1 MLTVSRADVKRKL
14 RLTTNDYDAEID
26 ALIAEMLPA
35 LRYAIEPS
43 SLSTSDADLLA
54 TLNLG
59 ALEVIAGEMGATLYR
74 ELGAWTGFRI
84 GWLQV
89 QPPALRDP
97 ADPTGL
103 IPIARAEFT
112 IAPLRRFPPLR
123 EGNRT
128 RVRFPL
134 LAGGTLRRGSST
146 AVFVNSGSAMGIKTQ
161 GYARLKPFLRR
172 EAQLLFVYREREEE
186 TP

>member
-43 SLSTSDADLLA
+43 YLSTSDADLLA

-59 ALEVIAGEMGATLYR
+59 AREVIAGEMGATLYR

-103 IPIARAEFT
+103 KA
-112 IAPLRRFPPLR
+112 
-123 EGNRT
+123 
-128 RVRFPL
+128 
-134 LAGGTLRRGSST
+134 
-146 AVFVNSGSAMGIKTQ
+146 Q

>member
-1 MLTVSRADVKRKL
+1 MLTVSRAAVKRRL
-14 RLTTNDYDAEID
+14 RLTTNEYDAEID

-43 SLSTSDADLLA
+43 YLNTSDADLLA

-59 ALEVIAGEMGATLYR
+59 ALEIIAGEMGATLYR

-89 QPPALRDP
+89 LPPALRNP
-97 ADPTGL
+97 ADPTRL
-103 IPIARAEFT
+103 KA
-112 IAPLRRFPPLR
+112 
-123 EGNRT
+123 
-128 RVRFPL
+128 
-134 LAGGTLRRGSST
+134 
-146 AVFVNSGSAMGIKTQ
+146 Q
-161 GYARLKPFLRR
+161 GYARLKPFLKRD
-172 EAQLLFVYREREEE
+172 AQLLFVYREREGE

>member
-1 MLTVSRADVKRKL
+1 MLTVSRAAVKRKL
-14 RLTTNDYDAEID
+14 RLTTNEYDAEID

-43 SLSTSDADLLA
+43 YLNTSDADLLA

-59 ALEVIAGEMGATLYR
+59 ALEIIAGEMGATLYR

-89 QPPALRDP
+89 LPPALRNP
-97 ADPTGL
+97 ADPTRL
-103 IPIARAEFT
+103 KA
-112 IAPLRRFPPLR
+112 
-123 EGNRT
+123 
-128 RVRFPL
+128 
-134 LAGGTLRRGSST
+134 
-146 AVFVNSGSAMGIKTQ
+146 Q
-161 GYARLKPFLRR
+161 GYARLKPFLKRD
-172 EAQLLFVYREREEE
+172 AQLLFVYREREGE

>member
-59 ALEVIAGEMGATLYR
+59 ALEVITGEMGATLYR

-103 IPIARAEFT
+103 KA
-112 IAPLRRFPPLR
+112 
-123 EGNRT
+123 
-128 RVRFPL
+128 
-134 LAGGTLRRGSST
+134 
-146 AVFVNSGSAMGIKTQ
+146 Q

>member
-1 MLTVSRADVKRKL
+1 MLSVSRAAVKRKL

-43 SLSTSDADLLA
+43 YLSSSDADLLA

-59 ALEVIAGEMGATLYR
+59 ALEVVAGEMGATLYR

-89 QPPALRDP
+89 LPPALREP
-97 ADPTGL
+97 ADPMGL
-103 IPIARAEFT
+103 KA
-112 IAPLRRFPPLR
+112 
-123 EGNRT
+123 
-128 RVRFPL
+128 
-134 LAGGTLRRGSST
+134 
-146 AVFVNSGSAMGIKTQ
+146 Q
-161 GYARLKPFLRR
+161 GYARLKPFVKR
-172 EAQLLFVYREREEE
+172 EAQLLFVYRAREEE
-186 TP
+186 SP

>member
-43 SLSTSDADLLA
+43 YLSTSDADLLA

-89 QPPALRDP
+89 QPPPLRDP

-103 IPIARAEFT
+103 KA
-112 IAPLRRFPPLR
+112 
-123 EGNRT
+123 
-128 RVRFPL
+128 
-134 LAGGTLRRGSST
+134 
-146 AVFVNSGSAMGIKTQ
+146 Q

>member
-1 MLTVSRADVKRKL
+1 MLTVSRAAVKRKL
-14 RLTTNDYDAEID
+14 RLTTNEYDAEID

-43 SLSTSDADLLA
+43 YLSTSDADLLA

-59 ALEVIAGEMGATLYR
+59 ALEIVAGEMGATLYR

-89 QPPALRDP
+89 LPPALRDP

-103 IPIARAEFT
+103 KA
-112 IAPLRRFPPLR
+112 
-123 EGNRT
+123 
-128 RVRFPL
+128 
-134 LAGGTLRRGSST
+134 
-146 AVFVNSGSAMGIKTQ
+146 Q
-161 GYARLKPFLRR
+161 GYARLKPFLKRD
-172 EAQLLFVYREREEE
+172 AQLLFIYREREEE

>member
-14 RLTTNDYDAEID
+14 RLTTNEYDAEID

-43 SLSTSDADLLA
+43 YLNTTDTDLRA

-59 ALEVIAGEMGATLYR
+59 ALEVIAGEMSATLYR

-89 QPPALRDP
+89 QPPALRNP

-103 IPIARAEFT
+103 KA
-112 IAPLRRFPPLR
+112 
-123 EGNRT
+123 
-128 RVRFPL
+128 
-134 LAGGTLRRGSST
+134 
-146 AVFVNSGSAMGIKTQ
+146 Q
-161 GYARLKPFLRR
+161 GYARLKPFLKR

>member
-43 SLSTSDADLLA
+43 SLSTSDADLLV

-103 IPIARAEFT
+103 KA
-112 IAPLRRFPPLR
+112 
-123 EGNRT
+123 
-128 RVRFPL
+128 
-134 LAGGTLRRGSST
+134 
-146 AVFVNSGSAMGIKTQ
+146 Q

>member
-1 MLTVSRADVKRKL
+1 MLTVSRAAVKRKL
-14 RLTTNDYDAEID
+14 RLTTNEYDAEID

-43 SLSTSDADLLA
+43 YLSTSDADLLA

-59 ALEVIAGEMGATLYR
+59 ALEIVAGEMGATLYR

-89 QPPALRDP
+89 LPPALRNP

-103 IPIARAEFT
+103 KA
-112 IAPLRRFPPLR
+112 
-123 EGNRT
+123 
-128 RVRFPL
+128 
-134 LAGGTLRRGSST
+134 
-146 AVFVNSGSAMGIKTQ
+146 Q
-161 GYARLKPFLRR
+161 GYARLKPFLKRD
-172 EAQLLFVYREREEE
+172 AQLLFIYREREEE

>member
-43 SLSTSDADLLA
+43 YLSTSDADLLA

-103 IPIARAEFT
+103 
-112 IAPLRRFPPLR
+112 
-123 EGNRT
+123 
-128 RVRFPL
+128 
-134 LAGGTLRRGSST
+134 
-146 AVFVNSGSAMGIKTQ
+146 KTQ

>member
-1 MLTVSRADVKRKL
+1 MLTVSRAAVKRKL
-14 RLTTNDYDAEID
+14 RLTTNEYDAEID

-43 SLSTSDADLLA
+43 YLNTSDADLLA

-59 ALEVIAGEMGATLYR
+59 ALEIIAGEMGATLYR

-89 QPPALRDP
+89 LPPALRNP

-103 IPIARAEFT
+103 KA
-112 IAPLRRFPPLR
+112 
-123 EGNRT
+123 
-128 RVRFPL
+128 
-134 LAGGTLRRGSST
+134 
-146 AVFVNSGSAMGIKTQ
+146 Q
-161 GYARLKPFLRR
+161 GYARLKPFLKRD
-172 EAQLLFVYREREEE
+172 AQLLFIYREREGE

>member
-1 MLTVSRADVKRKL
+1 MLSVSRAAVKRKL

-43 SLSTSDADLLA
+43 YLSSSDADLLA

-59 ALEVIAGEMGATLYR
+59 ALEVVAGEMGATLYR

-89 QPPALRDP
+89 LPPALREP

-103 IPIARAEFT
+103 KA
-112 IAPLRRFPPLR
+112 
-123 EGNRT
+123 
-128 RVRFPL
+128 
-134 LAGGTLRRGSST
+134 
-146 AVFVNSGSAMGIKTQ
+146 Q
-161 GYARLKPFLRR
+161 GYARLKPFLKR
-172 EAQLLFVYREREEE
+172 EAQLLFIYRAREEE
-186 TP
+186 SP

>member
-14 RLTTNDYDAEID
+14 RLTSNEYDAEID
-26 ALIAEMLPA
+26 ALIAEMVPA
-35 LRYAIEPS
+35 LRYAIEPTY
-43 SLSTSDADLLA
+43 LNTSDTDLRA

-59 ALEVIAGEMGATLYR
+59 ALEVVAGEMGATLYR
-74 ELGAWTGFRI
+74 ELGAWAGFRI

-89 QPPALRDP
+89 LPPALRNP

-103 IPIARAEFT
+103 I
-112 IAPLRRFPPLR
+112 
-123 EGNRT
+123 G
-128 RVRFPL
+128 
-134 LAGGTLRRGSST
+134 
-146 AVFVNSGSAMGIKTQ
+146 Q

-172 EAQLLFVYREREEE
+172 EAQLLYIYRERAEE

>member
-1 MLTVSRADVKRKL
+1 MLAVSRAAVKRKL
-14 RLTTNDYDAEID
+14 RLTTNEYDTEID

-59 ALEVIAGEMGATLYR
+59 ALEVVAGEMGATLYR

-89 QPPALRDP
+89 LPPALREP

-103 IPIARAEFT
+103 KA
-112 IAPLRRFPPLR
+112 
-123 EGNRT
+123 
-128 RVRFPL
+128 
-134 LAGGTLRRGSST
+134 
-146 AVFVNSGSAMGIKTQ
+146 Q
-161 GYARLKPFLRR
+161 GYARLKPFLKR
-172 EAQLLFVYREREEE
+172 EAQLLFIYRAREEE
-186 TP
+186 SP

>member
-14 RLTTNDYDAEID
+14 RLTSNEYDAEID
-26 ALIAEMLPA
+26 ALIAEMVPA
-35 LRYAIEPS
+35 LRYAMEPS
-43 SLSTSDADLLA
+43 YLNSSDADLRA

-59 ALEVIAGEMGATLYR
+59 ALEVVAGEMGATLYR
-74 ELGAWTGFRI
+74 ELGAWAGFRI

-89 QPPALRDP
+89 LPPALRNP

-103 IPIARAEFT
+103 
-112 IAPLRRFPPLR
+112 
-123 EGNRT
+123 
-128 RVRFPL
+128 
-134 LAGGTLRRGSST
+134 
-146 AVFVNSGSAMGIKTQ
+146 MGR

-172 EAQLLFVYREREEE
+172 EAQLLYIYREREEE

>member
-14 RLTTNDYDAEID
+14 RLTSNEYDAEID
-26 ALIAEMLPA
+26 ALIAEMVPA

-43 SLSTSDADLLA
+43 YLNSSDADLQA

-59 ALEVIAGEMGATLYR
+59 ALEVVAGEMGATLYR
-74 ELGAWTGFRI
+74 ELGAWAGFRI

-89 QPPALRDP
+89 LPPALHNP

-103 IPIARAEFT
+103 I
-112 IAPLRRFPPLR
+112 
-123 EGNRT
+123 G
-128 RVRFPL
+128 
-134 LAGGTLRRGSST
+134 
-146 AVFVNSGSAMGIKTQ
+146 Q

-172 EAQLLFVYREREEE
+172 EAQLLYIYREREEE

>member
-1 MLTVSRADVKRKL
+1 MLTVSRAAVKRKL
-14 RLTTNDYDAEID
+14 RLTTNEYDAEID

-43 SLSTSDADLLA
+43 YLNTSDADLLA

-59 ALEVIAGEMGATLYR
+59 ALEIVAGEMGATLYR

-89 QPPALRDP
+89 LPPAMRDP
-97 ADPTGL
+97 VDPTGL
-103 IPIARAEFT
+103 KA
-112 IAPLRRFPPLR
+112 
-123 EGNRT
+123 
-128 RVRFPL
+128 
-134 LAGGTLRRGSST
+134 
-146 AVFVNSGSAMGIKTQ
+146 Q
-161 GYARLKPFLRR
+161 GYARLKPFLKRD
-172 EAQLLFVYREREEE
+172 AQLLFIYREREEE

>member
-43 SLSTSDADLLA
+43 YFSTSDADLLA

-59 ALEVIAGEMGATLYR
+59 ALEVIAGEMSATLYR

-103 IPIARAEFT
+103 KA
-112 IAPLRRFPPLR
+112 
-123 EGNRT
+123 
-128 RVRFPL
+128 
-134 LAGGTLRRGSST
+134 
-146 AVFVNSGSAMGIKTQ
+146 Q

>member
-26 ALIAEMLPA
+26 ALIAELLPA

-43 SLSTSDADLLA
+43 YLNTSDPDLLA

-59 ALEVIAGEMGATLYR
+59 ALEVVAGEMGATLYR

-89 QPPALRDP
+89 QPPALREP

-103 IPIARAEFT
+103 KA
-112 IAPLRRFPPLR
+112 
-123 EGNRT
+123 
-128 RVRFPL
+128 
-134 LAGGTLRRGSST
+134 
-146 AVFVNSGSAMGIKTQ
+146 Q
-161 GYARLKPFLRR
+161 GYARLKPFLKR
-172 EAQLLFVYREREEE
+172 EAQLLFVYRAREEE
-186 TP
+186 SP